1 MAPPMCVYVN
11 PIIWNGKGTVT
22 IEDKTKNYRI
32 NLRDSFFESF
42 LSILE
47 HILKN
52 IT

>member
-22 IEDKTKNYRI
+22 IEDKKNI
-32 NLRDSFFESF
+32 IELTWGILFLNP